1 MRYEGDVYRPPSE
14 AHSLII
20 QLTIG
25 CARNTCTF
33 CTMYKRKSFRV
44 RPLAD
49 VIADLEEISQSHR
62 LEVDRI
68 FLADGDALVVKTQD
82 IITILDKAYALFPR
96 LDRITMYGAAQDVL
110 LKSHEEL
117 VSLREHGL
125 EMVYIGAE
133 SGSDEILQDV
143 KKGVTSA
150 EIIEAC
156 LRLKAA
162 GLKVSMT
169 LITGLGGRPKTREHA
184 VMSAKLVTA
193 TKPDYLGLLTLHL
206 EAGTPLAQDYL
217 EGRFEI
223 LSPLEYL
230 QEQKLFLESV
240 DSEGTVLRS
249 NHVSNYVALA
259 GVLNRDRQKMIDQL
273 QNALESGKIRPER
286 YRRL

>member
-14 AHSLII
+14 AHSLIV

-33 CTMYKRKSFRV
+33 CTMYKRKTFRV

-49 VIADLEEISQSHR
+49 VIADLEEVSQSHR
-62 LEVDRI
+62 LDVDRI
-68 FLADGDALVVKTQD
+68 FLADGDALVVKTPD

-96 LDRITMYGAAQDVL
+96 LERITVYGAAQDVL
-110 LKSHEEL
+110 LKSHDEL
-117 VSLREHGL
+117 VALREHGL

-143 KKGVTSA
+143 KKGVTAA
-150 EIIEAC
+150 EIVEAC

-184 VMSAKLVTA
+184 VKSAELVTA
-193 TKPDYLGLLTLHL
+193 AKPDYLGLLTLHL

-259 GVLNRDRQKMIDQL
+259 GVLNRDRQKMIGQL
-273 QNALESGKIRPER
+273 SYALESGKIRPER

>member
-49 VIADLEEISQSHR
+49 VIADLEEISQNHR

-143 KKGVTSA
+143 KKGVKSA

-169 LITGLGGRPKTREHA
+169 LITGLGGRPKTHEHA

-273 QNALESGKIRPER
+273 QHALESGKIRPER

>member
-14 AHSLII
+14 AHSLIV

-33 CTMYKRKSFRV
+33 CTMYKRKTFRV

-96 LDRITMYGAAQDVL
+96 LERITMYGAAQDVL

-143 KKGVTSA
+143 KKGVSSA

-184 VMSAKLVTA
+184 IMSAKLVTA

-217 EGRFEI
+217 EGRFDI

-273 QNALESGKIRPER
+273 QRALESGKIRPER

>member
-14 AHSLII
+14 AHSLIV

-33 CTMYKRKSFRV
+33 CTMYKRKTFRV
-44 RPLAD
+44 RPLPD
-49 VIADLEEISQSHR
+49 VIADLEEVSQSHR
-62 LEVDRI
+62 LDVDRI

-82 IITILDKAYALFPR
+82 IITILEKAYALFPR
-96 LDRITMYGAAQDVL
+96 LERITMYGAAQDVL

-143 KKGVTSA
+143 KKGVTAA
-150 EIIEAC
+150 EIIEAS

-193 TKPDYLGLLTLHL
+193 AKPDFLGLLTLHL

-217 EGRFEI
+217 EGRFDI

-240 DSEGTVLRS
+240 DSEGTVVRS

-273 QNALESGKIRPER
+273 QHALESGKIRPER

>member
-49 VIADLEEISQSHR
+49 VIADLEEISQNHR

-156 LRLKAA
+156 LRLKAT

-184 VMSAKLVTA
+184 VMSAKLVAA

-273 QNALESGKIRPER
+273 QHALESGKIRPER

>member
-273 QNALESGKIRPER
+273 QHALESGKIRPER

>member
-1 MRYEGDVYRPPSE
+1 MIYEGDVYRPPSE
-14 AHSLII
+14 AHSLIV

-33 CTMYKRKSFRV
+33 CTMYKRKTFRV

-49 VIADLEEISQSHR
+49 VISDLEEIGQECHNGI
-62 LEVDRI
+62 DRI

-82 IITILDKAYALFPR
+82 ILTILDKAYALFPR
-96 LDRITMYGAAQDVL
+96 LERITMYGAAQDVL

-133 SGSDEILQDV
+133 SGSDEILTDV

-150 EIIEAC
+150 QIIEAC
-156 LRLKAA
+156 LRLKTA

-169 LITGLGGRPKTREHA
+169 LITGLGGRPKTKEHA

-193 TKPDYLGLLTLHL
+193 ANPDYLGLLTLHL
-206 EAGTPLAQDYL
+206 VAGTPLAQDYL

-230 QEQKLFLESV
+230 QEQKLFLETV
-240 DSEGTVLRS
+240 NSEGTVLRS

-259 GVLNRDRQKMIDQL
+259 GELNRDRQKMIDQL
-273 QNALESGKIRPER
+273 QHALESGKIPPER

>member
-14 AHSLII
+14 AHSLIV

-33 CTMYKRKSFRV
+33 CTMYKRKTFRV

-96 LDRITMYGAAQDVL
+96 LERITMYGAAQDVL
-110 LKSHEEL
+110 LKSHEDL

-143 KKGVTSA
+143 KKGVSSA

-184 VMSAKLVTA
+184 IMSAKLVTA

-217 EGRFEI
+217 EGRFDI

-273 QNALESGKIRPER
+273 QRALESGKIRPER